1 MQLYGVI
8 TSLVDVMQCHCLLH
22 RLRYPDEE
30 VVVAC
35 VLSAL
40 GGGDVEAAVE
50 RERVQLFP
58 LPDTGIALHQNLE
71 AAKVVYGPLI
81 LPLGALKW
89 RRYMETCMFL
99 CFHVLIACFSV

>member
-1 MQLYGVI
+1 M
-8 TSLVDVMQCHCLLH
+8 SLFVVH

-50 RERVQLFP
+50 RDRVQLFA
-58 LPDTGIALHQNLE
+58 LPDTGIALHQDLD
-71 AAKVVYGPLI
+71 AAKVAYRPSTI
-81 LPLGALKW
+81 
-89 RRYMETCMFL
+89 TL
-99 CFHVLIACFSV
+99 C